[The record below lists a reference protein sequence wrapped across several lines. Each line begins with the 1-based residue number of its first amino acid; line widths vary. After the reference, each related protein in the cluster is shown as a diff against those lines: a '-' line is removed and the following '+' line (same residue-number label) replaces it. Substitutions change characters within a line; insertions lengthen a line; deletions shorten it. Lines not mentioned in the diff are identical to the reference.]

1 MPSYRLTTEKSW
13 NATLDDL
20 AETFRKWGVTRWSV
34 EPIRPLHTIKQFNN
48 TPQIRAV
55 TLRYW
60 LRDRE
65 VVLSLDEQARAH
77 DNLRV
82 LYLAAEA
89 LRLNELRGI
98 ASVVASAYLQLA
110 PPARDDPY
118 AILGVSRN
126 DSLEV
131 IEHAWKARL
140 QEAHPD
146 HGGSQDAAAPL
157 NAAMAAI
164 RKERGA

>member
-1 MPSYRLTTEKSW
+1 MPQYTLTTQKTWDQTITE
-13 NATLDDL
+13 L
-20 AETFRKWGVTRWSV
+20 AETFRKWDVVRWAV
-34 EPIRPLHTIKQFNN
+34 EPMRPRHTIKQFNN
-48 TPQIRAV
+48 TPEMRTV

-82 LYLAAEA
+82 LYLAVEA

-98 ASVVASAYLQLA
+98 ANVVASAYLQLA
-110 PPARDDPY
+110 PPAADDPY
-118 AILGVSRN
+118 AILGASRS
-126 DSLEV
+126 DPIEV
-131 IEHAWKARL
+131 IERAWKARL
-140 QEAHPD
+140 QAAHPD
-146 HGGSQDAAAPL
+146 HGGSQEAAAPL

-164 RKERGA
+164 RKERTT